1 MKSHGEV
8 SCLKWTTAARF
19 LTIAVTLISE
29 YYGRSDNGILVLL
42 VVRQCVSD
50 VRGEDGPRMKNGVIH
65 TASIICLNNAAT
77 LHQAG
82 TLSRTTGRDRNAVP
96 PWFLLY
102 IYLHILVELLS
113 LYQSIFIF
121 RI

>member
-19 LTIAVTLISE
+19 LTIAVTLISD
-29 YYGRSDNGILVLL
+29 YYGRSDHGILVLL

-65 TASIICLNNAAT
+65 TASIICLNNVAT

-82 TLSRTTGRDRNAVP
+82 PLSGTTGRDHNAVP

-102 IYLHILVELLS
+102 IYLHILVELL
-113 LYQSIFIF
+113 
-121 RI
+121 